1 MYDITKTRMLLTT
14 AVFAAVAALFACG
27 GANAMLLVDGGYR
40 GGALLFT
47 AATSSIPQSGRQWR
61 PERPRQCRCSRAATS
76 SIPQSGRQWRPE
88 RPRQC
93 RCSRAATSSIP
104 QSGRQWRRA
113 AEIAQASIGIG
124 VEAAELTRPCSPQE
138 SREAC

>member
-27 GANAMLLVDGGYR
+27 GANAMLLVDGGSR
-40 GGALLFT
+40 GGAPLFT
-47 AATSSIPQSGRQWR
+47 SGHQLDTAIGTAMAT
-61 PERPRQCRCSRAATS
+61 RAAKTVPLFTS
-76 SIPQSGRQWRPE
+76 GHQLDTAIGT
-88 RPRQC
+88 
-93 RCSRAATSSIP
+93 AMAT
-104 QSGRQWRRA
+104 RA